1 MNYNDVKPLQQ
12 SEEEIMRIV
21 NEAKLPVPK
30 VTSSFEDASFVLEE
44 MEFDRQGENG
54 GNFFYAI

>member
-1 MNYNDVKPLQQ
+1 
-12 SEEEIMRIV
+12 MRIV

-54 GNFFYAI
+54 GNFFYGI